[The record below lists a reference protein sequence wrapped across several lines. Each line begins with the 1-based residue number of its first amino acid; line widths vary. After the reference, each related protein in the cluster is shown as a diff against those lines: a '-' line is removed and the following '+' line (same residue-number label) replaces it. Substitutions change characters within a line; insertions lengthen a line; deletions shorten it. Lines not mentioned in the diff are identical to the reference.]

1 MSKSTNMYSQ
11 NNYYAVEQVLVQ
23 MRRNAPLL
31 NRKLT
36 SLLKCLLLKKSV
48 LKRNIG
54 WNFCMKA
61 NI

>member
-1 MSKSTNMYSQ
+1 MSKSTNMYFQ
-11 NNYYAVEQVLVQ
+11 NNYYAVEQVLAQ

-36 SLLKCLLLKKSV
+36 SLLKCLLLKKSA

-54 WNFCMKA
+54 
-61 NI
+61 